1 MGRLRALCPPLLPRE
16 SALDSELYTPNWL
29 KGEKNLKIT
38 SADIKNQSFNKSLRG
53 YDKAEVD
60 AFLNLVAGDLE
71 ELVGENSS
79 MKERLLEF
87 EAKVGGHKD
96 VEKVIQELL
105 LSARKSAEEVKKNA
119 EKEAELWLREA
130 KIKSERM
137 LEETHAVLSDLR
149 KQIIELKDS
158 KKSYILRL
166 KSILDTQLKIL
177 ESMEREDEPY
187 KREPGT
193 PDELSRQE
201 SS

>member
-1 MGRLRALCPPLLPRE
+1 M
-16 SALDSELYTPNWL
+16 
-29 KGEKNLKIT
+29 KIT
-38 SADIKNQSFNKSLRG
+38 PADIKNQSFNKSLRG

-71 ELVGENSS
+71 ELGTENNS
-79 MKERLLEF
+79 MKEKLLEF

-149 KQIIELKDS
+149 KRIIELKHS

-177 ESMEREDEPY
+177 ESMEREEEPY
-187 KREPGT
+187 RREPGT
-193 PDELSRQE
+193 PDEPGRQE
-201 SS
+201 GS

>member
-1 MGRLRALCPPLLPRE
+1 M
-16 SALDSELYTPNWL
+16 
-29 KGEKNLKIT
+29 KIT
-38 SADIKNQSFNKSLRG
+38 PADIKNQSFNKSLRG

-71 ELVGENSS
+71 ELVGESSS

-87 EAKVGGHKD
+87 EAKVGSHKD

-137 LEETHAVLSDLR
+137 LEETHAVFSDLR

-177 ESMEREDEPY
+177 ESMEEEDEPY

-193 PDELSRQE
+193 ADGFDREEGS
-201 SS
+201 